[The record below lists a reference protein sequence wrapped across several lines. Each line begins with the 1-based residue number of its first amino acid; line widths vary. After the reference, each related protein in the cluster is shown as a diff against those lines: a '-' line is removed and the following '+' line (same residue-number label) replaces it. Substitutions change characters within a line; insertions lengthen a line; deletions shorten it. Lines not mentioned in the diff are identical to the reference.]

1 MTPSRTRIP
10 WAMTSG
16 PMRSQGMTAI
26 RNGIVS
32 AYREPG
38 EESVGG
44 RRRYHYI
51 VLTEETA
58 LSVAVG
64 KMRRPRR
71 VRRLSRLPYWA
82 TWGFVELVCLVLLAG
97 GIAGLASG

>member
-16 PMRSQGMTAI
+16 PMPSPGMTAI
-26 RNGIVS
+26 RNGIAS

-38 EESVGG
+38 EESFGG

-58 LSVAVG
+58 LSVALG
-64 KMRRPRR
+64 KMRRLRR
-71 VRRLSRLPYWA
+71 VRRLSRLTYWA
-82 TWGFVELVCLVLLAG
+82 TWGFVGLVCLVLLAG